1 MALCDNGV
9 QTTRRP
15 PGDSVSLEKALA
27 PSLAAAEH
35 RAAEGDLA
43 GAVVPQ
49 TSPVASA
56 RRRLALPAG
65 GKVVVAAA
73 ESVLEKAGE
82 REVPAG
88 RKERG
93 TNTVAQGG
101 KGGELELRC
110 CKGSSQD
117 QHPAPCSRCCHM
129 ATGHSSCR
137 AQLLP
142 PGTPVA
148 PLVLPSETPRP
159 QHRSPLWQGHNN
171 PQQLPTPSTS
181 TKRRPAEPSR
191 TPLAWRTHGHA
202 RSRDQPPAATRQW
215 PS

>member
-1 MALCDNGV
+1 MRLELSAAINHQLPCRPSMALCDNGV

-15 PGDSVSLEKALA
+15 PGDSVSLEKALG

-88 RKERG
+88 RKEKLCG
-93 TNTVAQGG
+93 TVAMPVI
-101 KGGELELRC
+101 
-110 CKGSSQD
+110 SS
-117 QHPAPCSRCCHM
+117 S
-129 ATGHSSCR
+129 
-137 AQLLP
+137 LLQTLNKNNLIP
-142 PGTPVA
+142 DDRTNFY
-148 PLVLPSETPRP
+148 PL
-159 QHRSPLWQGHNN
+159 
-171 PQQLPTPSTS
+171 QQTNVYTTTYYPSTLN
-181 TKRRPAEPSR
+181 KYDYRPEASLGR
-191 TPLAWRTHGHA
+191 TFTN
-202 RSRDQPPAATRQW
+202 S
-215 PS
+215 